1 MADFEF
7 FNPSEGGES
16 YDPAAFERFKE
27 KIKKNAAFIAAA
39 RKSEQKQKQKEDRLA
54 KILLKFIQT
63 NQKSGILMLAAK
75 LLEEN
80 IPPSFILAIILL
92 GNEEVQLELKRETQL
107 ELETPQLDAPQL
119 DAPKPAGEFSLAT
132 LFADSSLPLKVK
144 AEIDAWGKGIV
155 EAGSAVPF
163 RVLETAL
170 TADGQIKKIV
180 VDCAANVLDDFL
192 AQNGAKEIT
201 FDACFSFCE
210 FLMQGVMQRLQKQI
224 ENQKELM

>member
-1 MADFEF
+1 MSDFEF

-39 RKSEQKQKQKEDRLA
+39 RKSEQKQKEKEDRLA

-63 NQKSGILMLAAK
+63 NQKSAILMLAAK

-80 IPPSFILAIILL
+80 IPPSLILSIILL
-92 GNEEVQLELKRETQL
+92 GNEEMQIELKREV
-107 ELETPQLDAPQL
+107 QLDVPRIEASKT
-119 DAPKPAGEFSLAT
+119 ATEFSLMT
-132 LFADSSLPLKVK
+132 RFGDSALPLKLK
-144 AEIDAWGKGIV
+144 AEIDAWGKGIF
-155 EAGSAVPF
+155 EAGSSVPF

-170 TADGQIKKIV
+170 TADGHVKKIV
-180 VDCAANVLDDFL
+180 IDCAANVLDDFL

-201 FDACFSFCE
+201 YDTCFSFCE
-210 FLMQGVMQRLQKQI
+210 FLMQGVMQHLQKQI
-224 ENQKELM
+224 ENQKELN

>member
-1 MADFEF
+1 MSDLEF

-92 GNEEVQLELKRETQL
+92 GNEEVQIELKRETQL
-107 ELETPQLDAPQL
+107 DAPQL
-119 DAPKPAGEFSLAT
+119 EAPQSATEFSVAT
-132 LFADSSLPLKVK
+132 RFADSSLPLKVK
-144 AEIDAWGKGIV
+144 AEIDAWGKGIL

-170 TADGQIKKIV
+170 TADGHVKKIV
-180 VDCAANVLDDFL
+180 IDCSANVLDDFL
-192 AQNGAKEIT
+192 AQNNAKEIT
-201 FDACFSFCE
+201 FDSCFSFCE
-210 FLMQGVMQRLQKQI
+210 FLMQGVMQQLQKQI
-224 ENQKELM
+224 ENQKELI